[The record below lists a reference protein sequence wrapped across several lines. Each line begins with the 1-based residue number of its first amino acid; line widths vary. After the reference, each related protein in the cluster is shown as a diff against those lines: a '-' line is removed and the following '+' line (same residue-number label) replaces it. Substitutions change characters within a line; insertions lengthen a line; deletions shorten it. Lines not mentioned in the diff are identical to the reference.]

1 MVGNALARLIV
12 PLFMDLYGSLIV
24 AVLDVRFAF

>member
-1 MVGNALARLIV
+1 MVGNAFARFIM
-12 PLFMDLYGSLIV
+12 PLFLDLYGSLIV